1 MAASWFRFPTSR
13 PLIPAVLGLLAA
25 AAVAG
30 PSPALEARIEA
41 IFGEVES
48 SGCTFLRNGKAHDSE
63 EAARHMRR
71 KYEHFAD
78 DIDSV
83 ERFIELA
90 GTRSLMSGKA
100 YTVRCP
106 GEPER
111 PTADWLRDASQR
123 VADGAS

>member
-1 MAASWFRFPTSR
+1 M
-13 PLIPAVLGLLAA
+13 AVLSLVALASAA
-25 AAVAG
+25 ALAG
-30 PSPALEARIEA
+30 PSPALEKRIEA
-41 IFGEVES
+41 IFAEVEA
-48 SGCTFLRNGKAHDSE
+48 SGCEFLRNGKAHDSE

-83 ERFIELA
+83 DRFIELA
-90 GTRSLMSGKA
+90 GTRSLMSGKP

-111 PTADWLRDASQR
+111 PTADWLRDASEK
-123 VADGAS
+123 VGAGTS

>member
-1 MAASWFRFPTSR
+1 MAASSSR
-13 PLIPAVLGLLAA
+13 SPSSWLTALALVLAPLCVCGA
-25 AAVAG
+25 
-30 PSPALEARIEA
+30 PSPALESRIEA
-41 IFGEVES
+41 IFSEVAA
-48 SGCTFLRNGKAHDSE
+48 SGCHFVRNGKAHDSE

-71 KYEHFAD
+71 KFEHFSD

-111 PTADWLRDASQR
+111 PTADWLRDASER
-123 VADGAS
+123 IGDGSS

>member
-1 MAASWFRFPTSR
+1 MWVLASPG
-13 PLIPAVLGLLAA
+13 VLADS
-25 AAVAG
+25 
-30 PSPALEARIEA
+30 SPLEARIKA
-41 IFGEVES
+41 IFAEVEA
-48 SGCTFLRNGKAHDSE
+48 SGCTFVRNGKAHDSE
-63 EAARHMRR
+63 DAARHMRR

-83 ERFIELA
+83 DRFIELA

-111 PTADWLRDASQR
+111 PTAEWLHDASDR
-123 VADGAS
+123 VGDGAS